1 MKRFAL
7 AAAMAVFSTGIAAAQ
22 TNPFQA
28 FVGAVNSGSVEGCMN
43 IFAEGAPFMD
53 IGKDLTALD
62 RKQWFCDAV
71 VSAKSTYTILSE
83 TRDGDVITFTVDY
96 RAGGYFLE
104 AKGTATV
111 AGDKIAAMTIEAR

>member
-1 MKRFAL
+1 MKRSFLLTAALLL
-7 AAAMAVFSTGIAAAQ
+7 AAGSAQ
-22 TNPFQA
+22 AETSPFKA
-28 FVGAVNSGSVEGCMN
+28 FTEAVNAGSVEGCLA
-43 IFAEGAPFMD
+43 IFVEGAPFMD
-53 IGKDLTALD
+53 IGKDLTARD

-83 TRDGDVITFTVDY
+83 TREGDTITFTVDY

-111 AGDKIAAMTIEAR
+111 AGDKIAAMTIEGR